1 MKKRLASAVAG
12 AAFLALALTGCSAGS
27 GNGGSTD
34 PEINAQLTPGTH
46 YSFVQELQDGRKVL
60 CVWAKDGY
68 GGGLSCDWETIAP
81 KNDKSAEKESTDGE

>member
-1 MKKRLASAVAG
+1 MKKRISAAVAG
-12 AAFLALALTGCSAGS
+12 AALLALALTGCAGGPS
-27 GNGGSTD
+27 GAGNGGSTD
-34 PEINAQLTPGTH
+34 PELNAQLTPSTH

-81 KNDKSAEKESTDGE
+81 KNDKKETTDGE

>member
-1 MKKRLASAVAG
+1 MKKRLAAVA
-12 AAFLALALTGCSAGS
+12 AAATLLTLVLTGCTSEA

-34 PEINAQLTPGTH
+34 PEINAQLTPHTH

-68 GGGLSCDWETIAP
+68 GGGLSCDWDTIAP
-81 KNDKSAEKESTDGE
+81 KDNKTADKESPDGQ